1 MSISLLG
8 FNGERLDPLSG
19 ATHLGN
25 GYRAYYPALRRFNCP
40 DSWSP
45 FGHGGINPYAY
56 CAGDPINRTDPSGHF
71 SWQAGLGIGMGLL
84 GILGILGA
92 VFTAGASLVAAGS
105 LGAALAA
112 SSVTALTVGTAGVVA
127 DVTGVVSLLT
137 AQHNPEASAL
147 LGWLSLASGLLSLGA
162 GLAAGGYRLL
172 NKTVQ
177 QSSYTA
183 LAAEPILSSELPSA
197 ASLTSFEELTHNGLI
212 MRNIMQH
219 LSGLDVDSLRAT
231 SKSMLN
237 NVHRAVDNIEN
248 YTIKIKRWE
257 NEHLV
262 SIGLLESLKE
272 NPMHITALETV
283 REIWRGHYPYTPPS
297 QLNLNSINPASAGF
311 MAINHSSE
319 SSSTMMRYSATR
331 WDRKFIKQVNIRN
344 RIFRAWQSL
353 FHSIH
358 PEIFIED

>member
-1 MSISLLG
+1 MSVSLLG
-8 FNGERLDPLSG
+8 FNGERFDPVSG
-19 ATHLGN
+19 ATQLGN

-56 CAGDPINRTDPSGHF
+56 CVGDPINRADPSGHF

-183 LAAEPILSSELPSA
+183 LAAEPILSSELPAA

-231 SKSMLN
+231 STSMLN
-237 NVHRAVDNIEN
+237 NVHNVLDNIDNYIVPVRRGEN
-248 YTIKIKRWE
+248 RYK
-257 NEHLV
+257 V
-262 SIGLLESLKE
+262 PLLE
-272 NPMHITALETV
+272 ALGDQPISHPGIAAM
-283 REIWRGHYPYTPPS
+283 REIWEGLHPYHPPS
-297 QLNLNSINPASAGF
+297 QLSLNQINPARQKF
-311 MAINHSSE
+311 MVLNNLSE
-319 SSSTMMRYSATR
+319 SSSTMVKYSAAK
-331 WDRKFIKQVNIRN
+331 WDKEFIKEMSTRN

-353 FHSIH
+353 FHSVH
-358 PEIFIED
+358 PDSFIED